1 MRTPVRVVA
10 GALAALL
17 FTGCALDNLWNDVPA
32 GREPVA
38 TPTPSVTATTPEE
51 STDPGDGRE
60 TYTGVLAKGA
70 TCVKASRDVLDDA
83 EFTGMVGGAV
93 TYPVGA
99 LVRANAKWWTI
110 AVATKIEKNNDG
122 YTRDTVPRYEVFVSN
137 APSYD
142 AETDVTLATWK
153 LTDTTG
159 DAAAAKA
166 LACVKK
172 MPLPRP
178 KPTPKPWASYTG
190 KLGPHARC
198 IPLTGAQLARFQEVG
213 QVGGAITYPRG
224 VRVKANLKW
233 WTVAVATQ
241 VNANGEGYT
250 RDNVPATALF
260 VSNAPTS
267 ASGMSFPITA
277 KKSDAAARKALGCL
291 G

>member
-1 MRTPVRVVA
+1 VRTPVRLVA
-10 GALAALL
+10 AALAAVLL
-17 FTGCALDNLWNDVPA
+17 SGCALDNLWNDVPA

-38 TPTPSVTATTPEE
+38 TPAPSESATTPEE
-51 STDPGDGRE
+51 PQDERDAHP
-60 TYTGVLAKGA
+60 YTGALAKDA

-99 LVRANAKWWTI
+99 LVKANAKWWTI
-110 AVATKIEKNNDG
+110 AVATRIEKNNDG
-122 YTRDTVPRYEVFVSN
+122 YTRDNVPRYEVFVSN

-142 AETDVTLATWK
+142 EDADVSLVTWQ
-153 LTDTTG
+153 LTSTAG
-159 DAAAAKA
+159 DRAAAKA

-172 MPLPRP
+172 MPLPQTR
-178 KPTPKPWASYTG
+178 PTPKPWASYTG
-190 KLGPHARC
+190 KLGAHARC
-198 IPLTGAQLARFQEVG
+198 IPLTAAQLARFQEVG

-241 VNANGEGYT
+241 VNPNGEGYT
-250 RDNVPATALF
+250 RANVPLAALF
-260 VSNAPTS
+260 VSNAPTAA
-267 ASGMSFPITA
+267 ASGMSFPITQ
-277 KKSDAAARKALGCL
+277 KKSDAAARRALGCL